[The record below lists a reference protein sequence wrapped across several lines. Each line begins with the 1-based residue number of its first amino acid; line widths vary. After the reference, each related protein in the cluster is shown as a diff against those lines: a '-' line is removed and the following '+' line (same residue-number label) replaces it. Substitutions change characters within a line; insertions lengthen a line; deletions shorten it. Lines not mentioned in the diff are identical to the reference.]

1 MAFCPS
7 HSHIHTCPYNIQKYK
22 NDGFFSNA
30 YLYVFMFSYSFF
42 YEIGFN
48 RDASVSRSLEWELV
62 NVIFSCFRKLLVT
75 FFPFSTYF
83 CGSSKMAKVR
93 CSDGNITAAG

>member
-1 MAFCPS
+1 M
-7 HSHIHTCPYNIQKYK
+7 
-22 NDGFFSNA
+22 
-30 YLYVFMFSYSFF
+30 
-42 YEIGFN
+42 
-48 RDASVSRSLEWELV
+48 SRSLEWELV

-75 FFPFSTYF
+75 FSPFSTYF